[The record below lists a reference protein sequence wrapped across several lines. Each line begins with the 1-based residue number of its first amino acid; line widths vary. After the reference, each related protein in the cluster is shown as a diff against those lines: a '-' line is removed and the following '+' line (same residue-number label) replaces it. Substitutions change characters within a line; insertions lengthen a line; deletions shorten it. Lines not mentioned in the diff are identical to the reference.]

1 MAEKFHS
8 TSVLDAQS
16 VEKIIIA
23 ASEAELAE
31 CLHVNQL
38 DVIYEEQLFKTF
50 IPKTF
55 GGLGLSLPEV
65 LRTEECISYADGSTG
80 WVVTLCSGAGWF
92 VGFVDPAITV
102 DFFSDH
108 KTCIAGSGSVA
119 GVAEMVDG
127 GYIINGKWN
136 YASGALHA
144 TAFTVNCYIHKNKQ
158 QLFNSDGSPKVC
170 AFILK
175 PHEVKVLKTWNSM
188 GMIATASHSFE
199 MTDVYVNANR
209 CFSINPNLAI
219 LPDAVYQYPFLQL
232 AETTL
237 AVNISGMTMRFL
249 DLCNSVMEN
258 RPGSPSHRAMCIH
271 ARNEFVKSNTKFFSA
286 VDRSWEE
293 LTSKKILHTDTLL
306 QVSGSSA
313 QLVRTSREIVNSLYP
328 LCGLR
333 AADWSSEINR
343 VWRNFH
349 TASQHALFNRLL

>member
-1 MAEKFHS
+1 MAETFHS
-8 TSVLDAQS
+8 TSLIDALT
-16 VEKIIIA
+16 VEKILTTA
-23 ASEAELAE
+23 AEAEKSG
-31 CLHVNQL
+31 CLHINQL
-38 DVIYEEQLFKTF
+38 EVIYEKQLFKTF
-50 IPKTF
+50 IPLTL
-55 GGLGLSLPEV
+55 GGLGLSLPDV

-92 VGFVDPAITV
+92 VGFIDPAITV
-102 DFFSDH
+102 DFFSDR
-108 KTCIAGSGSVA
+108 KTCIAGSGSVT

-127 GYIINGKWN
+127 GYVINGKWN

-144 TAFTVNCYIHKNKQ
+144 TAFTVNCYIYQNKQ
-158 QLFNSDGSPKVC
+158 QLYNSNGSPKVC

-175 PHEVKVLKTWNSM
+175 PQEVNILKTWNSM

-199 MTDVYVNANR
+199 VNGVYVNANR
-209 CFSINPNLAI
+209 CFIIDPDMAV
-219 LPDAVYQYPFLQL
+219 LPDAIYQYPFLQL

-249 DLCNSVMEN
+249 DLCDRVMEN
-258 RPGSPSHRAMCIH
+258 RSASANHMTMCNRA
-271 ARNEFVKSNTKFFSA
+271 RKEFIKSNENFFST

-293 LTSKKILHTDTLL
+293 LTSKKIINKDTL
-306 QVSGSSA
+306 QQISSSSA
-313 QLVRTSREIVNSLYP
+313 QLVTTSREIVNLLYP

-349 TASQHALFNRLL
+349 TASQHAVLNH